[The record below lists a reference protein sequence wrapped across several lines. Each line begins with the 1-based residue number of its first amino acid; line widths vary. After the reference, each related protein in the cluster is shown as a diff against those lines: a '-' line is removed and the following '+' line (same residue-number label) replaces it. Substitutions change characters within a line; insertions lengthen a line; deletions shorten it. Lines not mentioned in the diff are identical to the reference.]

1 MNIEIK
7 IDANEIKIDK
17 IISENISEVI
27 QYGDLIPSTKVLKKV
42 IQAIGDADF
51 FYDAINGDSQFAEAM
66 ISGNLD
72 AAKNRADQLMQRS
85 ARYYLWQREH
95 IAWEVYEEQMMP
107 TENW

>member
-1 MNIEIK
+1 MNI
-7 IDANEIKIDK
+7 NEIKIDK

-27 QYGDLIPSTKVLKKV
+27 QYDHLIPSTNVLKKV
-42 IQAIGDADF
+42 IKAIGDASF
-51 FYDAINGDSQFAEAM
+51 FYDAINGDEQFAEAM
-66 ISGNLD
+66 IKGDLD

-85 ARYYLWQREH
+85 ARYYLWTREH